1 MKELYTFFLFIL
13 TGMSIGILFDF
24 FRIIRKNFKTKDF
37 ITYIHDFL
45 FWIFAG
51 VILLYSI
58 FTFNNGE
65 LRGYIIIGILIG
77 TLIHILIF
85 SKLLMEISSKIIEIL
100 KKIFSIPIN
109 FFICCTTNIINKYK
123 EKINFN
129 YLSKKLKNNKND
141 KISNKIQ

>member
-13 TGMSIGILFDF
+13 TGMFVGILFDF

-45 FWIFAG
+45 FWILTG

-77 TLIHILIF
+77 TLIHMLVF
-85 SKLLMEISSKIIEIL
+85 SKLFIEISSKIIELL
-100 KKIFSIPIN
+100 KKVFLIPIN
-109 FFICCTTNIINKYK
+109 LFISYTSKIIS
-123 EKINFN
+123 KIKSKVKFS
-129 YLSKKLKNNKND
+129 YLSQKLKNNKND